1 MRVVFDSNIFI
12 SALVFRGGQAAKA
25 LGRIIDGVDRLVISR
40 EIIREVAAVLGR
52 KFDADAEEM
61 SRVALFLS
69 DLGEMVEPGRRLA
82 VLRDE
87 PDNRILE
94 CAEAGHAERIVTGD
108 RAMLALGRHG
118 EVRIVSLAAYL
129 TGQR

>member
-25 LGRIIDGVDRLVISR
+25 LGKIIDGGDTLIISR
-40 EIIREVAAVLGR
+40 EIIREVAEVLGR

-61 SRVALFLS
+61 SRVALFLA
-69 DLGEMVEPGRRLA
+69 DIGEMVEPARRLA

-94 CAEAGHAERIVTGD
+94 CAEAGGAERIVTGD
-108 RAMLALGRHG
+108 RAMLALGCHG
-118 EVRIVSLAAYL
+118 NAQIVPLAAYL
-129 TGQR
+129 RI

>member
-25 LGRIIDGVDRLVISR
+25 LGKVIDGADTLVISR
-40 EIIREVAAVLGR
+40 EIIHEVADVLGR

-61 SRVALFLS
+61 SRVALFLA
-69 DLGEMVEPGRRLA
+69 DLGELVETGRRLA

-94 CAEAGHAERIVTGD
+94 CAEAGRAERIVTGD
-108 RAMLALGRHG
+108 RAMLALGHHG
-118 EVRIVSLAAYL
+118 AVQIVSLAVYL
-129 TGQR
+129 KL